1 MKGHSAN
8 RLLILTL
15 SALAV
20 GGACLAVQGPLPGD
34 VGATRR
40 LQSLFGNAPRWAEWL
55 TDTAKPPMVIAT
67 MVVGVGLAWLAAGW
81 RSALSVPLAFG
92 LAWLIDKGLR
102 AVIFAP
108 RPSADLVAVASASS
122 SSGLP
127 STFGLVYG
135 SIFGVVVFAA
145 ATGRSA
151 NGLRALALALIF
163 AGVAARVVLGGHW
176 SSQMLASVL
185 LGLLAAAAAS
195 EVANRLLMKECAR

>member
-15 SALAV
+15 LALAV

-40 LQSLFGNAPRWAEWL
+40 LQSLFSNAPRWAEWL

-67 MVVGVGLAWLAAGW
+67 IGAGAGLAWFASGW
-81 RSALSVPLAFG
+81 RSALSVPLGFG

-135 SIFGVVVFAA
+135 SIFGAVVFAA
-145 ATGRSA
+145 ATGRLA
-151 NGLRALALALIF
+151 LGLRAFALVLIF

-176 SSQMLASVL
+176 SSQMIASVL

-195 EVANRLLMKECAR
+195 EVANRLLTKESAR

>member
-1 MKGHSAN
+1 MKDRSAK
-8 RLLILTL
+8 RLPMLVVL
-15 SALAV
+15 ALAV
-20 GGACLAVQGPLPGD
+20 GGACLAVQGPVPGD
-34 VGATRR
+34 VEVTRI

-55 TDTAKPPMVIAT
+55 TDTAKSPMVIAT
-67 MVVGVGLAWLAAGW
+67 MGVGAGLAWLAAGW
-81 RSALSVPLAFG
+81 RSALAVPLAFG

-127 STFGLVYG
+127 STFGLAYG

-145 ATGRSA
+145 ASGRS
-151 NGLRALALALIF
+151 GITMRALALALIF

-185 LGLLAAAAAS
+185 FGLLAAAAAS
-195 EVANRLLMKECAR
+195 QVANRLLTKKGAR

>member
-1 MKGHSAN
+1 MGHSAN

-15 SALAV
+15 LALAI
-20 GGACLAVQGPLPGD
+20 GGTCLAVQGPLPGD
-34 VGATRR
+34 VGATRG
-40 LQSLFGNAPRWAEWL
+40 LQSLFGNAPPWAEWF

-67 MVVGVGLAWLAAGW
+67 MLVGVGLVWLAAGW
-81 RSALSVPLAFG
+81 RAVLSVPLAFG
-92 LAWLIDKGLR
+92 LAWLIDKGMR

-108 RPSADLVAVASASS
+108 RPSADLVAVANASS

-195 EVANRLLMKECAR
+195 EVANRLLVKEGAR

>member
-1 MKGHSAN
+1 MGHSAN

-15 SALAV
+15 LALAI

-34 VGATRR
+34 VGATRK

-67 MVVGVGLAWLAAGW
+67 LGVGAGLAWLAAGW

-102 AVIFAP
+102 AVVFSP

-145 ATGRSA
+145 ATCRAA
-151 NGLRALALALIF
+151 NGLRALASALIL
-163 AGVAARVVLGGHW
+163 AGAAARVVLGGHW

-185 LGLLAAAAAS
+185 LGLLAAAAAN
-195 EVANRLLMKECAR
+195 EVANRLLTKKGAR

>member
-15 SALAV
+15 LTLAV

-34 VGATRR
+34 VGATRK

-67 MVVGVGLAWLAAGW
+67 LGVGAGLAWLAAGW

-102 AVIFAP
+102 PVIFAP

-135 SIFGVVVFAA
+135 SIFGVVVFVA

-151 NGLRALALALIF
+151 IVLRALALALTF
-163 AGVAARVVLGGHW
+163 AGAAARVVLGGHW
-176 SSQMLASVL
+176 TSQMIASVL
-185 LGLLAAAAAS
+185 LGLLVAIAAS
-195 EVANRLLMKECAR
+195 AVVDRLLTKKCAR

>member
-1 MKGHSAN
+1 MTGHSAN
-8 RLLILTL
+8 RLLVLALLT
-15 SALAV
+15 LAV

-67 MVVGVGLAWLAAGW
+67 MGFGAGLAWLAAGW
-81 RSALSVPLAFG
+81 RAVLSVPLAFG

-102 AVIFAP
+102 AVIFAR

-163 AGVAARVVLGGHW
+163 AGVAARVELGGHW
-176 SSQMLASVL
+176 TSHMLASVL

-195 EVANRLLMKECAR
+195 EGANRLLKKEGAR

>member
-1 MKGHSAN
+1 MKGRSAN

-15 SALAV
+15 LTLAV
-20 GGACLAVQGPLPGD
+20 GGTCLIVQGPLPGD
-34 VGATRR
+34 VGVTRT
-40 LQSLFGNAPRWAEWL
+40 LQSLFDNEPRWAEWL

-67 MVVGVGLAWLAAGW
+67 LGVGAGLAWLAVGW
-81 RSALSVPLAFG
+81 RAVLSVPLAFG

-102 AVIFAP
+102 TVIFAP

-176 SSQMLASVL
+176 SSQMVASVL
-185 LGLLAAAAAS
+185 LGLLAAAAAR
-195 EVANRLLMKECAR
+195 EVANRLLMKDGAR

>member
-15 SALAV
+15 LALAI

-67 MVVGVGLAWLAAGW
+67 LGVGAGLAWLAARW

-92 LAWLIDKGLR
+92 IAWLIDKGLR
-102 AVIFAP
+102 AVIFSP
-108 RPSADLVAVASASS
+108 RPSALVAVASASS

-145 ATGRSA
+145 ASGKSA
-151 NGLRALALALIF
+151 LGLRALALALIF
-163 AGVAARVVLGGHW
+163 AGAAARVVLGGHW
-176 SSQMLASVL
+176 SSQMVASVL
-185 LGLLAAAAAS
+185 LSLLAAAAAS
-195 EVANRLLMKECAR
+195 AVVVRFLTKEGAR

>member
-1 MKGHSAN
+1 
-8 RLLILTL
+8 
-15 SALAV
+15 
-20 GGACLAVQGPLPGD
+20 
-34 VGATRR
+34 
-40 LQSLFGNAPRWAEWL
+40 
-55 TDTAKPPMVIAT
+55 MVIAT

-81 RSALSVPLAFG
+81 RAVLSVPLAFG

-176 SSQMLASVL
+176 TSQMLASVL

-195 EVANRLLMKECAR
+195 EVADRLLKKEGAR

>member
-1 MKGHSAN
+1 VKGHSAN
-8 RLLILTL
+8 RLIILILL
-15 SALAV
+15 ALAV

-34 VGATRR
+34 EGATRT

-67 MVVGVGLAWLAAGW
+67 MGVGVGLAWLAAGW

-108 RPSADLVAVASASS
+108 RPSTDLVVVASASS

-135 SIFGVVVFAA
+135 SIFGVVVFTA

-151 NGLRALALALIF
+151 NGLRALALTLII
-163 AGVAARVVLGGHW
+163 AGAAARVVLGGHW
-176 SSQMLASVL
+176 TSQIVASVL
-185 LGLLAAAAAS
+185 QGLLAAAAAS
-195 EVANRLLMKECAR
+195 EVANRLLMKEGAR

>member
-1 MKGHSAN
+1 VKGHSAN

-15 SALAV
+15 LALAI

-67 MVVGVGLAWLAAGW
+67 LGVGAGLAWLAARW

-92 LAWLIDKGLR
+92 IAWLIDKGLR
-102 AVIFAP
+102 AVIFSP
-108 RPSADLVAVASASS
+108 RPSALVAVASASS

-145 ATGRSA
+145 ASGKSA
-151 NGLRALALALIF
+151 LGLRALALALIF
-163 AGVAARVVLGGHW
+163 AGAAARVVLGGHW
-176 SSQMLASVL
+176 SSQMVASVL
-185 LGLLAAAAAS
+185 LSLLAAAAAS
-195 EVANRLLMKECAR
+195 AVVVRFLTKEGAR

>member
-1 MKGHSAN
+1 MKDRSAN
-8 RLLILTL
+8 RLLIITVL
-15 SALAV
+15 ALAI
-20 GGACLAVQGPLPGD
+20 GGASLAVQGPLLGD
-34 VGATRR
+34 DGATRT
-40 LQSLFGNAPRWAEWL
+40 LQSLFGDAPRWAGWL

-67 MVVGVGLAWLAAGW
+67 MGVGAGLAWLAAGW
-81 RSALSVPLAFG
+81 RSALSVPLAFA

-108 RPSADLVAVASASS
+108 RPSPDLVAVASASS

-151 NGLRALALALIF
+151 IVLRALALALTL
-163 AGVAARVVLGGHW
+163 AGAAARVVLGGHW
-176 SSQMLASVL
+176 TSQMVASVL

-195 EVANRLLMKECAR
+195 AVVYRLLMKEVAR